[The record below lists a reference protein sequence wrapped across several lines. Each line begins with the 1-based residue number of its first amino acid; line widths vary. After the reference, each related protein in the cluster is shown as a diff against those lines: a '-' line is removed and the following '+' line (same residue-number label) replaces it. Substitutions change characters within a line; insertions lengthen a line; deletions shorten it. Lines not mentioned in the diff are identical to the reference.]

1 MPEQDENSGE
11 GAPLKGNLGDD
22 DSASLPKDNNLPYSE
37 PNPAPTPAPVYDLSP
52 TPHSDSDVDPYYDPG
67 QFNDP
72 ISGMTYGRRLARFL
86 SMRFTTKYNPSLNL
100 TPTVV
105 RSVNEEAGEEIVDPP
120 SLDKSWEFFEHHVL
134 PRCFDEPQKGEAAL
148 TYNLAEP
155 GERDEKTKLYPV
167 WETPLEEMADF
178 GIGVGMYFSM
188 VRYFSIMCLIVGFLS
203 VPNMIYYLSDAYSNG
218 QLGITTPSAGSAI
231 CTDTKWQPCPTC
243 EMQTDT
249 AGGRITR
256 GTSPTD
262 GSDIM
267 FILTNQCDV
276 NERFGIM
283 SLVAVFFVT
292 ISVFVFIYAQQRMR
306 LKFDEQELT
315 TSDFSILITVSETF
329 LLVK

>member
-1 MPEQDENSGE
+1 MPEQDENRGE
-11 GAPLKGNLGDD
+11 GEPLKGNAGDD
-22 DSASLPKDNNLPYSE
+22 DSVPQDN
-37 PNPAPTPAPVYDLSP
+37 TPVYDLSP
-52 TPHSDSDVDPYYDPG
+52 QSESDVDPYYDPG

-86 SMRFTTKYNPSLNL
+86 SMRFTTRYNPSLKL

-105 RSVNEEAGEEIVDPP
+105 RSVNEEAGEEIVEPP
-120 SLDKSWEFFEHHVL
+120 SLDRSWEFFEHHVL
-134 PRCFDEPQKGEAAL
+134 PRCFDEPQKGEVAL
-148 TYNLAEP
+148 KFNLAEP
-155 GERDEKTKLYPV
+155 GETDEKTKLYPV

-188 VRYFSIMCLIVGFLS
+188 VRYFSLMCLIVGFLS
-203 VPNMIYYLSDAYSNG
+203 IPNMVYYLSDAYSNG
-218 QLGITTPSAGSAI
+218 QLGISAAINAGSAV
-231 CTDTKWQPCPTC
+231 CTDTKWQPCPSC
-243 EMQTDT
+243 EMEQDS

-256 GTSPTD
+256 GTSPND
-262 GSDIM
+262 GSEIM

-292 ISVFVFIYAQQRMR
+292 VSVFLFIYVQQRMR

-315 TSDFSILITVSETF
+315 TSDFSILITVSGF
-329 LLVK
+329 SLQK